1 MNKIK
6 KGKKWYIM
14 DILAVIA
21 FIILITLLLNDLSM
35 IAKTGTR
42 HSQEWRDEAWQQLID
57 NDYKPIQKGGYTIY
71 YNKYS
76 DDMEIVRNY

>member
-21 FIILITLLLNDLSM
+21 FIILIILLLKDLSM
-35 IAKTGTR
+35 IAKTGTS

-57 NDYKPIQKGGYTIY
+57 NDYKPIQKGSYTIY

-76 DDMEIVRNY
+76 DNMEIVRNY